1 MAHKYKVGELIRWT
15 NSNGVDLGI
24 RKIIGFDERTGR
36 PTYFLDPID
45 TPWFSVGEE
54 ELSPAGANDAV

>member
-1 MAHKYKVGELIRWT
+1 MSKIQYRFKIGDKVNWT
-15 NSNGVDLGI
+15 NSNGVELGI
-24 RKIIGFDERTGR
+24 RTVIGLDVRTNR

-54 ELSPAGANDAV
+54 YLTKVSG